1 MDAKDEQPPAA
12 VEAKEDKAVEANGLS
27 AMDAISRETVDLVLM
42 LLNFCC
48 SSSSSSSSLMFVA
61 SQTSSPNRGL
71 QEHIPVEEVFEHL
84 KCTKEGLTSEGAQ
97 QRVDIFGYNKLEEK
111 RVCTCLLIIMRFT
124 S

>member
-48 SSSSSSSSLMFVA
+48 SSSSLMFVA